1 MTFMNLDAL
10 REPFAASDIEWR
22 LQQAG
27 EKNGRVWALAVPYIT
42 NRAIMNRLDE
52 ICGAGNWRNEFTA
65 VPGAGFLCGLSV
77 RVHDEWVTKWDGAE
91 HTDIEPLKGALSGAM
106 KRAAVQWGI
115 GRYLY
120 ELDEFF
126 AVVTE
131 DGAHRGKTKDGKSF
145 RWNPPAL
152 PDWALPAKKT
162 AAAPARKVTPAKP
175 DQVAE
180 APATEVQVMAIRA
193 WMEHPHI
200 TDTERAGFEAR
211 IAKGLS
217 MSKAETLR
225 SWLQGAVEAR
235 AKEAATEL
243 VEV

>member
-1 MTFMNLDAL
+1 MNPINFDAL

-42 NRAIMNRLDE
+42 NRAIMTRLDE
-52 ICGAGNWRNEFTA
+52 VCGAGNWRNEFTP

-91 HTDIEPLKGALSGAM
+91 HTDIEALKGALSGAM

-152 PDWALPAKKT
+152 PDWALPAKK
-162 AAAPARKVTPAKP
+162 AAKP
-175 DQVAE
+175 
-180 APATEVQVMAIRA
+180 TEIEHRIGTIRTL
-193 WMEHPHI
+193 MDHRTI
-200 TDTERAGFEAR
+200 TDDERAGIENRITNGLTLDKAKVIEKWITEA
-211 IAKGLS
+211 IAER
-217 MSKAETLR
+217 SKSE
-225 SWLQGAVEAR
+225 
-235 AKEAATEL
+235 ATEL